1 MNKFKIVYFVA
12 GPLTSRWLDY
22 YCLDELHNKGFS
34 LDFKIV

>member
-34 LDFKIV
+34 LDFEIV